1 MKKLAITICFLIFIL
16 VCLTGCSELKVQTS
30 LPELNIDVE
39 NVESIDAVYGSV
51 PVDAHNKHITEQADI
66 IIIVDNLNSLKF
78 KRIATSKDI
87 PNGGIGTSYTI
98 NYKDGTY
105 EVISENHYVVGYQ
118 GELYAIEE
126 AEFSNLWE
134 ELDYEAVLVGEE
146 GIPEF

>member
-51 PVDAHNKHITEQADI
+51 PVDAHKKHITKQEDI
-66 IIIVDNLNSLKF
+66 ILIVDNLNSLVF
-78 KRIATSKDI
+78 KRSATTKDI
-87 PNGGIGTSYTI
+87 PSGGIGTSYRI
-98 NYKDGTY
+98 NYKDGTS
-105 EVISENHYVVGYQ
+105 EVIFENHYVSGYQ
-118 GELYAIEE
+118 GELYVITE